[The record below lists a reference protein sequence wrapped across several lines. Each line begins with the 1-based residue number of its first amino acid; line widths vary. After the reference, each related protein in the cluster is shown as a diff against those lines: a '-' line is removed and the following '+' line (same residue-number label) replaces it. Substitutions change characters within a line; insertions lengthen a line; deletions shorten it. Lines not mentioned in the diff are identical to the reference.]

1 MKIIAKED
9 KLRTIIAKLIINE
22 LTKKELSLDQL
33 MCIFHIIAFGAPV
46 SYRKYDPMIPEEERN
61 RIMGY
66 AGAGWI
72 VEDHF

>member
-1 MKIIAKED
+1 MEIKEKID
-9 KLRTIIAKLIINE
+9 KLRLAITIMANNE
-22 LTKKELSLDQL
+22 LTKKELTLEQL
-33 MCIFHIIAFGAPV
+33 MCIFHILAYGAPV
-46 SYRKYDPMIPEEERN
+46 SYRNYDPMISKEERD

>member
-1 MKIIAKED
+1 MEITEKEN
-9 KLRTIIAKLIINE
+9 KLRLGITVMANNE
-22 LTKKELSLDQL
+22 LTKKELTLEQL
-33 MCIFHIIAFGAPV
+33 MCIFHIMAYGAPV
-46 SYRKYDPMIPEEERN
+46 SYRKYDPIIPEEERN